1 MAVTIATVIKNVCLS
16 RHWKAEL
23 VIFRT
28 SIQTPASFTHHVAQ
42 KPDQTPVY
50 QSVQNLPRTGTWIQ
64 NAIATKPYV
73 KTGRMSNQKKA
84 EFVDDI
90 FHIWSF
96 WRGHGEISP
105 KTWFMHEGTMCP
117 EILIQQPVEFPTA
130 ITRKSLTIW
139 SRLMDHRKAERVIY
153 QNGIRD
159 FQSFGQFE
167 TGNWRSIL
175 PLFYSETDFCI
186 YFSSYWFGV
195 SDILMSVF

>member
-64 NAIATKPYV
+64 NAIATKLYV

-105 KTWFMHEGTMCP
+105 NTNSATGRVSDCHNSQIANHLEPFNGSSESWESDLPKWYSG
-117 EILIQQPVEFPTA
+117 LSEFRPIRDWKLKIHFATVLF
-130 ITRKSLTIW
+130 RNRFLYLLFKLLIW
-139 SRLMDHRKAERVIY
+139 S
-153 QNGIRD
+153 
-159 FQSFGQFE
+159 
-167 TGNWRSIL
+167 
-175 PLFYSETDFCI
+175 
-186 YFSSYWFGV
+186 
-195 SDILMSVF
+195 